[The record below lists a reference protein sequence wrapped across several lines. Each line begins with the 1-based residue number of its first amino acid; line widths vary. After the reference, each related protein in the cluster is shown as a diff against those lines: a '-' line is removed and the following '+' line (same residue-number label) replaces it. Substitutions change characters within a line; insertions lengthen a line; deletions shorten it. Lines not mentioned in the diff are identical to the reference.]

1 MKKVNEIISGL
12 ILVIVLLISSGSQS
26 EVAGV

>member
-1 MKKVNEIISGL
+1 MMKINEIISGL